1 MVGLRYQV
9 ISWERKGRIWFHVVD
24 SWAPLGEQPAVE
36 YSFLTRAASD
46 NAARE
51 LNKVWEA
58 SQQRRSEP
66 PSAPQRRPN

>member
-1 MVGLRYQV
+1 MDGLRYQV

-24 SWAPLGEQPAVE
+24 AWAPLSEQPAVE

-51 LNKVWEA
+51 LNRTWIA
-58 SQQRRSEP
+58 SRERRAESREFEP
-66 PSAPQRRPN
+66 N

>member
-9 ISWERKGRIWFHVVD
+9 ISWERNGRLWFHVVD
-24 SWAPLGEQPAVE
+24 SWAPLSEQPAVE

-51 LNKVWEA
+51 LNRVWMA
-58 SQQRRSEP
+58 RRQRRTEP
-66 PSAPQRRPN
+66 AEFKPN

>member
-1 MVGLRYQV
+1 MVSLRYRV
-9 ISWERKGRIWFHVVD
+9 ISGERKGRIWFHVVD
-24 SWAPLGEQPAVE
+24 SWAPLSEQPAVE

-58 SQQRRSEP
+58 SNQRRAEP
-66 PSAPQRRPN
+66 PPDPQSRSN

>member
-24 SWAPLGEQPAVE
+24 SWAPLSEQPAVE

-51 LNKVWEA
+51 LNRLWMA
-58 SQQRRSEP
+58 SQQRRAEP
-66 PSAPQRRPN
+66 GEFKPN

>member
-1 MVGLRYQV
+1 MVDLRYQV

-24 SWAPLGEQPAVE
+24 SLAPLSEQPAVE

-51 LNKVWEA
+51 LNKTWMA
-58 SQQRRSEP
+58 SQQRRAEP
-66 PSAPQRRPN
+66 EEFKPN

>member
-9 ISWERKGRIWFHVVD
+9 ISWERRGRIWFHVVD

-51 LNKVWEA
+51 LNRIWEA
-58 SQQRRSEP
+58 GKQRGSEP
-66 PSAPQRRPN
+66 PDASQRRPN